1 MLDGIGFAIFAQETA
16 ELNGALREKKAPRR
30 IKEERFETK
39 EKAPTLC

>member
-1 MLDGIGFAIFAQETA
+1 MFAKETE

-30 IKEERFETK
+30 IEEERFETK